1 MLQPFGVRPRGHHRE
16 LKTDKGGPRPIAP
29 ERAESDVMVTP
40 LARGLAI
47 LSAFDDEKTWLGNKD
62 IALKTGLPMATV
74 SRLLQ
79 SLVVLGYLRHDEQ
92 HRKYRLA
99 SAALSLG
106 YAAIAESEMLQ
117 VAGSEMEKLAEA
129 SDTHVMLGTRDRLDV
144 IVLGSRAGS
153 RTLLALDLRPGTR
166 LSMAQSIAGAALM
179 AALPEGERGYL
190 QNVFERKAGRE
201 WPSQRRRIAEKI
213 AQVSELGF
221 CMSLGEWVPEITSVA
236 VPVCIPEHP
245 PWVLA
250 CIGRTSR
257 MTPLRIES
265 ELGPRLVAAAE
276 TLQQRL
282 TAQERV

>member
-1 MLQPFGVRPRGHHRE
+1 MLQPFGVRPVGQHRE
-16 LKTDKGGPRPIAP
+16 LKMDKGGPRPVSP

-47 LSAFDDEKTWLGNKD
+47 LSAFDDEQAWLGNKD
-62 IALKTGLPMATV
+62 IAQATGLPVATV

-92 HRKYRLA
+92 RRKYRLA

-106 YAAIAESEMLQ
+106 YAAIAESEILQ
-117 VAGSEMEKLAEA
+117 AAGGEMEKLAEA
-129 SDTHVMLGTRDRLDV
+129 CDAHVMLGTRDRLDV

-166 LSMAQSIAGAALM
+166 LSLALSIAGAALM
-179 AALPEGERGYL
+179 AALPEEERCYL
-190 QNVFERKAGRE
+190 QNILERRAGRE
-201 WPSQRRRIAEKI
+201 WPSQRRRIAQKI
-213 AQVSELGF
+213 SQIREVGF

-236 VPVCIPEHP
+236 VPVCIPGHP

-257 MTPLRIES
+257 MTQIRIES
-265 ELGPRLVAAAE
+265 ELGPKLVAAAE
-276 TLQQRL
+276 ALQQRL
-282 TAQERV
+282 TAEA